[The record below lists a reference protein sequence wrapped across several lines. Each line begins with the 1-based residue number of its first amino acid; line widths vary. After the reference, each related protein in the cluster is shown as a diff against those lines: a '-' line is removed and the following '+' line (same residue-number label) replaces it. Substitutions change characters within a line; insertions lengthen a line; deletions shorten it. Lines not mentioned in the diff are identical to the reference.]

1 MIGVFRHGIDESA
14 GYLEDLLE
22 ASGRSYRIF
31 NLWEDD
37 EVPSGGLSHL
47 LILGGKMSVND
58 EREYPFLKE
67 EKRVIREMTVRS
79 RPVLGVCLGA
89 QMIASA
95 LGARVYPCE
104 KEVGWS
110 PLTWIEQ
117 LQGIPPE
124 ETTVFQWHGES
135 FDLPDDAKL
144 ICSGKQV
151 ENQAFL
157 WKSALGVQFHIEV
170 TEEMIRKWTADR
182 DDRASI
188 APDTERYIQ
197 GIRHLCSRIA
207 EAFITGVSIHA
218 R

>member
-14 GYLEDLLE
+14 GYLEDVLE

-31 NLWEDD
+31 NLWEDGG
-37 EVPSGGLSHL
+37 VPSREFSRVV
-47 LILGGKMSVND
+47 ILGGNMSVND

-67 EKRVIREMTVRS
+67 EKRVIREMVAHS

-110 PLTWIEQ
+110 PVRWIET
-117 LQGIPPE
+117 LPGIPE

-135 FDLPDDAKL
+135 FDIPDGAKL

-151 ENQAFL
+151 KNQAFR

-188 APDTERYIQ
+188 ARDTERYIQ
-197 GIRHLCSRIA
+197 ESRQLCRCIA
-207 EAFITGVSIHA
+207 ERFIAGGAVDA

>member
-14 GYLEDLLE
+14 GYLEDVLE
-22 ASGRSYRIF
+22 ASGRSCRIF
-31 NLWEDD
+31 NLWED
-37 EVPSGGLSHL
+37 EEIPSREFSRL
-47 LILGGKMSVND
+47 LILGGNMSVND

-67 EKRVIREMTVRS
+67 EKWVIRQMVARS

-104 KEVGWS
+104 KEIGWS
-110 PLTWIEQ
+110 PVTWIEP
-117 LQGIPPE
+117 LPGIPE

-135 FDLPDDAKL
+135 FDLPDGAKL
-144 ICSGKQV
+144 ICSGKRV
-151 ENQAFL
+151 KNQAFL
-157 WKSALGVQFHIEV
+157 WKSALGVQFHIEI
-170 TEEMIRKWTADR
+170 TGEMIRKWTADR

-188 APDTERYIQ
+188 ARDTDRYIQ
-197 GIRHLCSRIA
+197 GSRQLCSRIA
-207 EAFITGVSIHA
+207 EAFVAGVSIDA

>member
-14 GYLEDLLE
+14 GYLEEVLA
-22 ASGRSYRIF
+22 ASGRSFRVF
-31 NLWEDD
+31 NLWEDGS
-37 EVPSGGLSHL
+37 VPSEDLSHL

-67 EKRVIREMTVRS
+67 EKRVIREMLIRS

-110 PLTWIEQ
+110 PVTWIEPPS
-117 LQGIPPE
+117 GIPQ

-135 FDLPDDAKL
+135 FDLPDGASR
-144 ICSGKQV
+144 ICRGDRV
-151 ENQAFL
+151 ENQAFSRE
-157 WKSALGVQFHIEV
+157 SALGVQFHIEV

-182 DDRASI
+182 DDRA
-188 APDTERYIQ
+188 ALARDTERYIQ
-197 GIRHLCSRIA
+197 GSRQLCSRIT
-207 EAFITGVSIHA
+207 EAFLRGDFLYVP
-218 R
+218 

>member
-22 ASGRSYRIF
+22 ASGRPFRVY
-31 NLWEDD
+31 NLWEDG
-37 EVPSGGLSHL
+37 EVPSGTLSRL

-58 EREYPFLKE
+58 EREYPFLRE
-67 EKRVIREMTVRS
+67 EKRLIREMVARS
-79 RPVLGVCLGA
+79 APVLGVCLGA

-95 LGARVYPCE
+95 LGARVYPGE

-110 PLTWIEQ
+110 PVTWIEP
-117 LQGIPPE
+117 LPGIPR
-124 ETTVFQWHGES
+124 ETTVFQWHGET
-135 FDLPDDAKL
+135 FDLPDGASL
-144 ICSGKQV
+144 ICQGERVK
-151 ENQAFL
+151 NQAFS

-182 DDRASI
+182 DDRDSI
-188 APDTERYIQ
+188 ARDTSRYIRESKQ
-197 GIRHLCSRIA
+197 LCSHIA
-207 EAFITGVSIHA
+207 GAFIRGTYVNA

>member
-1 MIGVFRHGIDESA
+1 MIGIFRHGIDESA
-14 GYLEDLLE
+14 GYLEGLLE
-22 ASGRSYRIF
+22 ASGRPVSVY
-31 NLWEDD
+31 NLWEDG
-37 EVPSGGLSHL
+37 EVPSSGVSHL
-47 LILGGKMSVND
+47 LILGGTMSVND

-67 EKRVIREMTVRS
+67 EKKVIREMLTRS

-110 PLTWIEQ
+110 PVTWIEP
-117 LQGIPPE
+117 LPGIPE

-135 FDLPDDAKL
+135 FDLPDGAKL
-144 ICSGKQV
+144 ICSGKRV
-151 ENQAFL
+151 KNQAFL

-170 TEEMIRKWTADR
+170 TKEMIRTWTADR
-182 DDRASI
+182 DDRASL
-188 APDTERYIQ
+188 ARDTERYLQ
-197 GIRHLCSRIA
+197 ESRQLCSRIA
-207 EAFITGVSIHA
+207 EAFIAGVSTDA